1 MRISSSTRRLF
12 ADNGFRYGT
21 ICQHGNPV
29 KKRVGYTSNRDF
41 FRNEEIRSHYPNLVD
56 MVANYSLYAV
66 SKYRYGDYMK
76 LPSEEQQKA
85 AVHAMIFDVDKD
97 YTEYIK

>member
-1 MRISSSTRRLF
+1 
-12 ADNGFRYGT
+12 
-21 ICQHGNPV
+21 
-29 KKRVGYTSNRDF
+29 
-41 FRNEEIRSHYPNLVD
+41 

-76 LPSEEQQKA
+76 LPSKEQQEA
-85 AVHAMIFDVDKD
+85 AVYAMRFDVDKD